1 MLNKSTE
8 MKNLKNLGVRV
19 YKDTMILKEEK
30 GCFEYQK
37 KNDLMAIKSIED
49 RRVKDEIDEIK
60 ANVLKKDRHLFL
72 K

>member
-30 GCFEYQK
+30 
-37 KNDLMAIKSIED
+37 
-49 RRVKDEIDEIK
+49 
-60 ANVLKKDRHLFL
+60 
-72 K
+72 